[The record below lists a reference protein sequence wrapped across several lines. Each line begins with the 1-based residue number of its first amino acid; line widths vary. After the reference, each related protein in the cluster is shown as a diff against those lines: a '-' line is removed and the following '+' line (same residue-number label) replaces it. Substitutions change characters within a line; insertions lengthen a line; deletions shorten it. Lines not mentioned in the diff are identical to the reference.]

1 MAQSTPSIPLNQ
13 AVVTTHSS
21 VVVTKASVTSVWNT
35 LIDTSTWPEWNRLV
49 PKVIINSQPD
59 QLENSTETPPSSLS
73 PVFQRGTKMSLLF
86 NTNADNE
93 MDGNAPPF
101 EESSLVMLKSVITV
115 FEPPNSE
122 KGEKGRI
129 AWAVDTQAEGSWPK
143 WLVYA
148 ERVHEIYQDEDGNV
162 KVEDWE
168 LQTGVMAYGVRWMMG
183 AKLER
188 LRQIWIENLKSFVE
202 AGNQG

>member
-13 AVVTTHSS
+13 AVITTYTSA
-21 VVVTKASVTSVWNT
+21 VTKASVTSVWNT

-59 QLENSTETPPSSLS
+59 QTETVPLS
-73 PVFQRGTKMSLLF
+73 PIFQRGTKFSLLF
-86 NTNADNE
+86 NTNADTDI
-93 MDGNAPPF
+93 DGNAPPL

-115 FEPPNSE
+115 FEPPNPE
-122 KGEKGRI
+122 KNQRGRI

-148 ERVHEIYQDEDGNV
+148 ERVHEIYHDEEDGNV
-162 KVEDWE
+162 KIDDWE
-168 LQTGVMAYGVRWMMG
+168 LQTGVMAYVIRWMM
-183 AKLER
+183 ASKLER
-188 LRQIWIENLKSFVE
+188 LRQVWIENLKSFVE
-202 AGNQG
+202 ARNQE